1 MNRARIGLLAALL
14 VTSAMAARIAAKG
27 TTVRLTLAGPALS
40 SPVEVTSPDAIAANV
55 WAGNFIEN
63 PTTEPDK
70 AFPRYAVSFY
80 VESPRG
86 PVRMMYV
93 VYYVRNP
100 QTGQGLVY
108 LPGRGE
114 EWYRLN
120 VSTILRDGQDG
131 KWHEAESGWSEAIAA
146 VLPQSS

>member
-1 MNRARIGLLAALL
+1 
-14 VTSAMAARIAAKG
+14 MAAAISAKG
-27 TTVRLTLAGPALS
+27 ATVRLTVAGPGLS

-55 WAGNFIEN
+55 WAGDFIGH

-70 AFPRYAVSFY
+70 AFPRYDVSFY
-80 VESPRG
+80 VEPPRK

-100 QTGQGLVY
+100 HTGQGFVY
-108 LPGRGE
+108 LPGRGD

-131 KWHEAESGWSEAIAA
+131 KWHEAVSAWSKAIAT
-146 VLPQSS
+146 VLPPS